1 MSITAES
8 SQQNLLNQL
17 ESLVT
22 ASRRML
28 EFMSGAKSGV
38 EAALSAA
45 LKELEIKTYD
55 LKNDL
60 MVSAYDYEREG
71 APSVDINPKGRNAK
85 WLDLTTGAV
94 WVCRDNTPDQN
105 VWISS
110 QDIQNTLS
118 SMQSALSAMQS
129 NLNAQSKT
137 NTDTLNAQIENIN
150 RLMSAMEGKIND
162 KLAKIKA
169 FDYIELNDPSTST
182 NPTRMGAVWLNKLTS
197 VLFSCI
203 DNTANANIWV
213 GGGKYIGGIF
223 NNFQPKDPDENT
235 QGVFYVNTA
244 TQKIFIR
251 HQDTWVEI
259 AELKLTTDIA
269 AETLAERV
277 LYLQGL
283 SLFYMDKDTPIYSLD
298 YAQMGTPTPTLNPA
312 KQFALYFDV
321 ENKIFYICLDDTTDA
336 NVWEQ
341 METKAIQETPNIIT
355 KPSTEVRPSE
365 PGFGGGLASDKALKR
380 LGLEKLSGT
389 EDRDSIEYANYVH
402 TATGSIMHFTPAMY
416 QKITF
421 ESGTPYYGI
430 KIEYSLE
437 KKDGFVLNRSFIN
450 GGQKIE
456 GFFMDKFINSIK
468 NGKNA
473 SVQNGLPLSIH
484 PYLQPISQL
493 GVSNTFGGMI
503 DAAKKRGGTF
513 LMPFY
518 MWRHY
523 LNLMLAKYQACY
535 MAGTLY
541 DDIAWCSTTPH
552 VVRGCNNGALS
563 DHIDNSVK
571 FTSTGDGR
579 GGRAGGVSTEL
590 DLKKISLFGDGASPC
605 DFNGPMLMIT
615 QGVNGNG
622 GKLGIL
628 KNGVDIQG
636 LSSAN
641 AHTIDFYDY
650 FSLPFSGTGYYGG
663 GNEQC
668 LCGATEEDTD
678 EWRLDCLGIPKAQYS
693 SSAEIFG
700 GDHIVLAAP
709 SACMPCVGASWFSD
723 GRVAVFNVTLAHS
736 ASYSSYWN
744 GMRYWNQDC
753 GFRACAVGEVLR

>member
-118 SMQSALSAMQS
+118 SMQNTLSSMQS

-269 AETLAERV
+269 AETLADRV

-421 ESGTPYYGI
+421 ESGAPYYGL
-430 KIEYSLE
+430 KVEFSKE
-437 KKDGFVLNRSFIN
+437 KKEGFVLNRSFIN
-450 GGQKIE
+450 GGQIVE
-456 GFFMDKFINSIK
+456 GVFMDKFINSIK
-468 NGKNA
+468 NGKNVSVKDGIPA
-473 SVQNGLPLSIH
+473 SLHSS
-484 PYLQPISQL
+484 YQPISQL
-493 GVSNTFGGMI
+493 GAAMNFGGCI

-513 LMPFY
+513 LTPKWVRDY
-518 MWRHY
+518 Y
-523 LNLMLAKYQACY
+523 ILLMLAKYQKCY
-535 MAGTLY
+535 DEGTLY
-541 DDIAWCSTTPH
+541 DLIAWANTTPH

-563 DHIDNSVK
+563 DHNDNTIK
-571 FTSTGDGR
+571 YAATGDGR
-579 GGRAGGVSTEL
+579 GGKTGGVSTEL
-590 DLKKISLFGDGASPC
+590 DLKKISILGDGASPV
-605 DFNGPMLMIT
+605 DFNGVMYEVMFGL
-615 QGVNGNG
+615 NGNG
-622 GKLGIL
+622 GKLGML

-636 LSSAN
+636 LTSQN
-641 AHTIDFYDY
+641 AFTTDYYDY
-650 FSLPFSGTGYYGG
+650 FTLPFSGAGFYGNG
-663 GNEQC
+663 SEQVLEC
-668 LCGATEEDTD
+668 ATEQDTD
-678 EWRLDCLGIPKAQYS
+678 AWRRDCLLIPKAKYG
-693 SSAEIFG
+693 SSADIFG
-700 GDHIVLAAP
+700 GDSVTLAAP
-709 SACMPCVGASWFSD
+709 NQCMPYVGAYWNATGAFGAFFANLS
-723 GRVAVFNVTLAHS
+723 TS
-736 ASYSSYWN
+736 ASSSSYGDYGGYN
-744 GMRYWNQDC
+744 Y
-753 GFRACAVGEVLR
+753 GFRACALGEVLR